1 MKLEPTMYWSWLYLS
16 LRGRLSPKSFAK
28 GFGALFF
35 VGLVV
40 SQLTP
45 TQRLVGYPL
54 NHWAALAYALVAV
67 WPWLAVTVKRLHDSG
82 RSIALVIPAV
92 VVLPAA
98 EAAALASDYGAL
110 DELPTYIGGTVGVL
124 IFCAWG
130 LLMWCIYRFPS
141 SPVANR
147 FGPPP
152 FDQSALETGQTTH

>member
-1 MKLEPTMYWSWLYLS
+1 MSWSWLYLS

-28 GFGALFF
+28 GFWALFF
-35 VGLVV
+35 VGLLV

-54 NHWAALAYALVAV
+54 NHWAALAYGLLAA
-67 WPWLAVTVKRLHDSG
+67 WPWLALAIKRLHDSG
-82 RSIALVIPAV
+82 HSVALAIPAMAA
-92 VVLPAA
+92 LPAA
-98 EAAALASDYGAL
+98 EAAALASDYGML
-110 DELPTYIGGTVGVL
+110 DELPSYIGGTAGIL

-152 FDQSALETGQTTH
+152 LDQSAVKNTATPGSDRL